1 MVIPTTITKA
11 DAMKTV
17 CTFLVKF
24 ANIISCTLSCF
35 DRVIFRGHLPISRPF
50 ELENFVDYV
59 LEMRRTDFM
68 NKLAPHWSNRL
79 IAYAKGFAEK
89 AGRLYEHRRGNV
101 DKDAWA
107 KAQLQAH
114 PLEAGLVG
122 VLCVQEACWTF
133 KLGYAEGRPCFVS
146 RKIPQRVLYY
156 YFLDRDL
163 GLMHV
168 RLQTWAPF
176 TCQVYVNGHDFVAR
190 KLRQKGVAFEQVD
203 NSFVMLGNPRKAQ
216 QIADRFAKL
225 PWPKLLEAYARRI
238 NPLLKQELKGLK
250 GAHGVGHYWVID
262 QAEFATDVLFVSKNA
277 LAGLFQRLLE
287 FAVLT
292 FSPKKVFHYLGRRLH
307 EKFDGEVQTHY
318 KSVREP
324 GACVKHYM
332 RNNWLKM
339 YDKLALILRVETVIN
354 QPGEF
359 KVFRECRHR
368 DGSTSS
374 GWYPMC
380 KGVGNFHHYQ
390 SHALSCNIRYLEAL
404 AAIDDPTPAYQ
415 DLRTLTERQRHN
427 ARSYAGFNPAREEE
441 ARWFAAVLAGDHI
454 AQGFRNKDIRAAL
467 DTGTPKN
474 PRARSAAVGRMLK
487 RLQVRGLVAK
497 VPRTRRWR
505 VTAVGRRI
513 LSDTLRVYRRYAPQ
527 AG

>member
-1 MVIPTTITKA
+1 MQ
-11 DAMKTV
+11 TV

-24 ANIISCTLSCF
+24 ASVICWALSCF
-35 DRVIFRGHLPISRPF
+35 DRVLFRGHLPLSRPY

-59 LEMRRTDFM
+59 LKVRRADFM
-68 NKLAPHWSNRL
+68 ETLSPRWSCRL
-79 IAYAKGFAEK
+79 VAYAKGFAQR
-89 AGRLYEHRRGNV
+89 AGRLYEYHQGKI

-107 KAQLQAH
+107 KEQIQAL
-114 PLEAGLVG
+114 PLETGLVG

-133 KLGYAEGRPCFVS
+133 KLGYAESRPCFVS

-190 KLRQKGVAFEQVD
+190 KLKEKGLAFEQVD
-203 NSFVMLGNPRKAQ
+203 NSFVMLGDPQKAQ
-216 QIADRFAKL
+216 RIADRFAKL
-225 PWPKLLEAYARRI
+225 PWPKILEAYARRV
-238 NPLLKQELKGLK
+238 NPLLKKELKGLS
-250 GAHGVGHYWVID
+250 HYWVID

-277 LAGLFQRLLE
+277 LTGLFQRLVE

-292 FSPKKVFHYLGRRLH
+292 FSPKKVFQYLGRRWH
-307 EKFDGEVQTHY
+307 ERFDGEVQTHY
-318 KSVREP
+318 RSVREP
-324 GACVKHYM
+324 GVCIKHYL

-354 QPGEF
+354 QPGDF
-359 KVFRECRHR
+359 KVFRECHHR
-368 DGSTSS
+368 DGSKSS

-390 SHALSCNIRYLEAL
+390 SHALSCNLRYLEAL

-415 DLRTLTERQRHN
+415 DLSTLTEAHRQKG
-427 ARSYAGFNPAREEE
+427 RSYAGFNPARHEE
-441 ARWFAAVLAGDHI
+441 ARLFAAVLAGDHI
-454 AQGFRNKDIRAAL
+454 AQGFRNQDIRLAL
-467 DTGTPKN
+467 ETDPPKN
-474 PRARSAAVGRMLK
+474 QADPPKDSRRLSARVGRILK

-497 VPRTRRWR
+497 VPRSRRWR
-505 VTAVGRRI
+505 VTEAGRRT
-513 LSDTLRVYRRYAPQ
+513 LGDTLRVYRRYDSQ
-527 AG
+527 AA